1 MADEIQIEIL
11 ADGTIK
17 SETGKIAGTNHTAAE
32 AFFKLLEEKTGGKA
46 TRTRRGKATAHAHH
60 QRQQHTHN

>member
-17 SETGKIAGTNHTAAE
+17 SNTNKISGVNHSAAE
-32 AFFKLLEEKTGGKA
+32 QFFKVLEEKTGEKA
-46 TRTRRGKATAHAHH
+46 TRTRRTGAKAHAHH
-60 QRQQHTHN
+60 QHHQHQ